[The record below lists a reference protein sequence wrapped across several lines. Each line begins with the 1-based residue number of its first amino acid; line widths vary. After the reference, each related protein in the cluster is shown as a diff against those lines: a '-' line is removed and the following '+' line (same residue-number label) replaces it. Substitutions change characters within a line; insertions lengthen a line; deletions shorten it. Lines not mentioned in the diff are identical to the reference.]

1 MNARQLC
8 MKIPKK
14 RNAFDLAKQRVSKMK
29 NFALKTVDALQINDD
44 DCITVGLKEYFRK

>member
-14 RNAFDLAKQRVSKMK
+14 RTKIKG
-29 NFALKTVDALQINDD
+29 NFIPYGYIWHNNTS
-44 DCITVGLKEYFRK
+44 EYVY